1 MENTIQLKDINTL
14 VVKRKVIMF
23 DSTGNKAVYHNKE
36 VRQVTGNI
44 YIGETE
50 GTDYYKYYSAY
61 AIFGDKIGLYVGRLT
76 NAERVDKIE
85 ELIPKSHLSSFDD
98 YITDIEDR
106 IANNRWINCVE
117 REYIRNYRPDL
128 VANIEVARAAYKAK
142 QEEQREA
149 RAAERKAERIAKAE
163 RCNAEFMEVINKA
176 IATLK
181 NGGCVENK
189 YMDLMENPDE
199 AGYHEYKHYTTFT
212 YLFDKYGIKLPI
224 RTRGF
229 VIDRLASVT
238 YDAEKQGMQYSYMR
252 TGNSKGSSKLYDYLY
267 ALVDKIKNESEE
279 CL

>member
-1 MENTIQLKDINTL
+1 MENIIQIKDVNTPIVKKK
-14 VVKRKVIMF
+14 VVMF
-23 DSTGNKAVYHNKE
+23 DSTGNKAVYHKKE

-44 YIGETE
+44 YIGKTE

-61 AIFGDKIGLYVGRLT
+61 AIFGDRIGLYVGRLT
-76 NAERVDKIE
+76 DFERVDKIE

-98 YITDIEDR
+98 YITAIENR
-106 IANNRWINCVE
+106 IANNKWINCVE
-117 REYIRNYRPDL
+117 REYVRNYRPDL
-128 VANIEVARAAYKAK
+128 VANIEVARAAYKEK

-149 RAAERKAERIAKAE
+149 RAAERKAERIAEAE

-189 YMDLMENPDE
+189 SIDLMENPDE

-238 YDAEKQGMQYSYMR
+238 YNEEKQSMQYSYMR
-252 TGNSKGSSKLYDYLY
+252 KGNSKGSSKLYDYLY

-279 CL
+279 V

>member
-1 MENTIQLKDINTL
+1 MENTIQLKDINTP
-14 VVKRKVIMF
+14 VIKKKVIMF
-23 DSTGNKAVYHNKE
+23 DSIGNKAVYHNKE

-44 YIGETE
+44 YIGEIE
-50 GTDYYKYYSAY
+50 GTAYYKYYSAY
-61 AIFGDKIGLYVGRLT
+61 AIFGDRIGLYVGELT
-76 NAERVDKIE
+76 GTERVDKIE
-85 ELIPKSHLSSFDD
+85 ELVPKNHLSSFDD
-98 YITDIEDR
+98 YITAIENR

-117 REYIRNYRPDL
+117 KEYVRNYRPDL
-128 VANIEVARAAYKAK
+128 VANIEVARTAYKAK

-149 RAAERKAERIAKAE
+149 RVAERKAERIAEAE

-181 NGGCVENK
+181 NGGYVENK
-189 YMDLMENPDE
+189 YIDLMENPDE

-238 YDAEKQGMQYSYMR
+238 YNAEKQSMQYSYMR
-252 TGNSKGSSKLYDYLY
+252 KGNSKGSSKLYDYLY